1 MLKFFFKLNLNPRQ
15 KLYFDLNVNR
25 YYLDLY
31 EYRSSSPLLL
41 FLILWQ
47 YIFIFQINII
57 FFFSFCNFI
66 GLGFISFLFHIFGLV
81 SILMFSI
88 VTYKIFII
96 EWNFFCDYDFIV
108 YDENIEKKI
117 IDFIYWHEI
126 LVIFCFFIS
135 FIIIFIAYF
144 NFIYVKFIGYNI
156 LYEFGKYL
164 GLF

>member
-1 MLKFFFKLNLNPRQ
+1 
-15 KLYFDLNVNR
+15 
-25 YYLDLY
+25 
-31 EYRSSSPLLL
+31 
-41 FLILWQ
+41 
-47 YIFIFQINII
+47 
-57 FFFSFCNFI
+57 
-66 GLGFISFLFHIFGLV
+66 
-81 SILMFSI
+81 MFSI

-108 YDENIEKKI
+108 YDENIEKKV